1 MKLVTL
7 NNSIVGI
14 FVRATE
20 DTENNTLRTEQ
31 GNTALTDSDTVEI
44 ISLTEDEL
52 ETVKEYVDDIANGAQ
67 VSAFFEV
74 SDGPLSKNLEAIL
87 IDVRSPRSFKQYSLH
102 DSFNFPLSTLE
113 HNWKILKSFDRPL
126 ILICDDGELCSKAKK
141 ILTMKNVEFHIG
153 GDWKNFL

>member
-74 SDGPLSKNLEAIL
+74 SDGSLSKNLEAIL
-87 IDVRSPRSFKQYSLH
+87 IDVREERDRL
-102 DSFNFPLSTLE
+102 LE
-113 HNWKILKSFDRPL
+113 ESDK
-126 ILICDDGELCSKAKK
+126 ESKAIYNDVWSLMTDEDKEPWVVYRQALRDFPNTVDEVLEN
-141 ILTMKNVEFHIG
+141 IQEY
-153 GDWKNFL
+153 DWPDKPA

>member
-1 MKLVTL
+1 MLQMKLVTL
-7 NNSIVGI
+7 NDSIVGI

-31 GNTALTDSDTVEI
+31 GNTALADSDTVEI

-74 SDGPLSKNLEAIL
+74 SDGSLSKNLEAIL
-87 IDVRSPRSFKQYSLH
+87 IDVREERDRL
-102 DSFNFPLSTLE
+102 LE
-113 HNWKILKSFDRPL
+113 ESDK
-126 ILICDDGELCSKAKK
+126 ESKAIYNDVWSLMTDEDKEPWVVYRQALRDFPNTVDEVLEN
-141 ILTMKNVEFHIG
+141 IQEY
-153 GDWKNFL
+153 DWPDKPA

>member
-31 GNTALTDSDTVEI
+31 GNTALADSDTVEI

-74 SDGPLSKNLEAIL
+74 SDGSLSKNLEAIL
-87 IDVRSPRSFKQYSLH
+87 IDVREERDRL
-102 DSFNFPLSTLE
+102 LE
-113 HNWKILKSFDRPL
+113 ESDK
-126 ILICDDGELCSKAKK
+126 ESKAIYNDVWSLMTDEDKEPWVVYRQALRDFPNTVDEVLEN
-141 ILTMKNVEFHIG
+141 IQEY
-153 GDWKNFL
+153 DWPDKPA

>member
-1 MKLVTL
+1 MLQMKLVTL
-7 NNSIVGI
+7 NDSIVGI

-31 GNTALTDSDTVEI
+31 GNTALADSDTVEI

-74 SDGPLSKNLEAIL
+74 SDGSLSKNLEAIL
-87 IDVRSPRSFKQYSLH
+87 IDVREERDRL
-102 DSFNFPLSTLE
+102 LE
-113 HNWKILKSFDRPL
+113 ESDK
-126 ILICDDGELCSKAKK
+126 ESKAIYNDVWSLMTDEDKEPWVVYRQALRDFPNTVDEVLEN
-141 ILTMKNVEFHIG
+141 IQEY
-153 GDWKNFL
+153 DWPNKPA